1 LAGNNVLEGNKE
13 ANYADLDRQIFDQG
27 TRR

>member
-1 LAGNNVLEGNKE
+1 LGGDNVLENNRE